1 MPCSLPYRSPAH
13 SESRTTLVQ
22 WDERAK
28 EALREGRA
36 QPQTRTLLAV
46 GPGLEARGTKAM
58 QTHLRHRAS
67 PSAPA
72 WPTITAGKQICRLA
86 AACAPPARP
95 WRGPGSEARAASL
108 RGAFKAPELWDDFS
122 DKGGKHSRKKG
133 EQLGVLKYGRYG
145 TSLSYL
151 WLGGS
156 HVCISKSLAL
166 PATRARCA
174 RGGSV
179 ELSSTDPGRA
189 PAVSYKVSYA
199 DHFTTSKL

>member
-1 MPCSLPYRSPAH
+1 MPCSLHYDRPVH
-13 SESRTTLVQ
+13 SKTRTTLCQ

-28 EALREGRA
+28 KAPREGRA

-46 GPGLEARGTKAM
+46 GPGLKARGTKAM

-108 RGAFKAPELWDDFS
+108 RGAFKAPQLS
-122 DKGGKHSRKKG
+122 GGFQSQKRKAFEKKRRAIRRSHIWT
-133 EQLGVLKYGRYG
+133 LRNMAFLSVAGREPCMQYPG
-145 TSLSYL
+145 K
-151 WLGGS
+151 
-156 HVCISKSLAL
+156 SKSLAL
-166 PATRARCA
+166 PATRALEERVRA
-174 RGGSV
+174 H
-179 ELSSTDPGRA
+179 PG
-189 PAVSYKVSYA
+189 
-199 DHFTTSKL
+199 